1 MCQSDSFFLL
11 NIYTKNLF
19 FAKHQGEC
27 QSTKSIFETRLLFLM
42 FFFSAGDE
50 LSVYL
55 DAKECYYC
63 FNNNYENKTKK
74 KG

>member
-1 MCQSDSFFLL
+1 
-11 NIYTKNLF
+11 
-19 FAKHQGEC
+19 
-27 QSTKSIFETRLLFLM
+27 M

-74 KG
+74 KGVNIKILSCYCRFE

>member
-1 MCQSDSFFLL
+1 
-11 NIYTKNLF
+11 
-19 FAKHQGEC
+19 
-27 QSTKSIFETRLLFLM
+27 M

-74 KG
+74 KGLILKYYLATVGLNKLMINYSDIK